1 MESRSASTM
10 TIDRAKPK
18 ILIQVIAPWW
28 RSKSSVAAR

>member
-1 MESRSASTM
+1 M

-18 ILIQVIAPWW
+18 ILIRVIARWW